1 MRKMNKTF
9 IAIIAVFI
17 VGMFLVSPASAEAM
31 KIGYVDLRRAFYEY
45 EKSKNFD
52 TELTKLTNE
61 RSEKRNKMVDEV
73 RKMRDESELL
83 SDSAKADKLKQL
95 DAKITVLNEYDAK
108 TRQELLNKKNEM
120 FRVVI
125 ADIQKIVEDIGAR
138 DKYTYVFDSRNIMY
152 SQKQGDLTNQ
162 VVARLN
168 KK

>member
-1 MRKMNKTF
+1 MSKMNKTF
-9 IAIIAVFI
+9 IAVIAVII
-17 VGMFLVSPASAEAM
+17 VGMFLVSPASAEVM

-52 TELTKLTNE
+52 AELTKLTNE
-61 RSEKRNKMVDEV
+61 RGEKRSKMVDEV

-83 SDSAKADKLKQL
+83 SDSAKTAKLKQL
-95 DAKITVLNEYDAK
+95 NAKITALNEYDAN

-125 ADIQKIVEDIGAR
+125 GDIQKIVEDIGAR

-152 SQKQGDLTNQ
+152 SQKQDDLTDQ
-162 VVARLN
+162 VVTRLN

>member
-1 MRKMNKTF
+1 MSKMNKTF
-9 IAIIAVFI
+9 VAVIAVII

-61 RSEKRNKMVDEV
+61 RGEKRNKMVDEV

-83 SDSAKADKLKQL
+83 SDSAKAAKLKQL
-95 DAKITVLNEYDAK
+95 NTKITALNEYDTN

-125 ADIQKIVEDIGAR
+125 GDIQKIVEDIGAR

-152 SQKQGDLTNQ
+152 SQKQDDLTDQ
-162 VVARLN
+162 VVTRLN